1 MKSYLIFLSRHK
13 AYTAINVFGLSLS
26 LMFVML
32 IGLYVYQEKR
42 VGTEFPNADRIELLG
57 MKQDFALDSSQT
69 VGTSAWEGTHHIMQ
83 KFLKKRYPEIEKS
96 CGFVFNTINN
106 ICLPTGGD
114 FVRANI
120 MMADSTFFS
129 VTGIRLLKGNTA
141 TCLQNRNGV
150 VLSERFA
157 RRLFGNKEPIG
168 QELQMGQYKWA
179 RFHVTGIMP
188 DLDNSVIKHPDMML
202 NFYME
207 RWSNYSITDESVE
220 KNQGINFSGCTVFL
234 LLREGTTFVNR
245 SKGLTD
251 FVSEIFPKFHTKSI
265 PYSICS
271 EKLTKFYLDPNMET
285 FSGNLRHG
293 NPRLVSILLM
303 ATLVL
308 LLFAII
314 NYINLTVALSG
325 RRAREMAT
333 RQLFGAPRRTIILK
347 MMGESTLLCFLA
359 YVVALGLAFAFA
371 PVMNQLLFTQLE
383 VTKLLKPLPLLL
395 TIVVVGV
402 MGLIS
407 GVIPSMVTS
416 RVKPIEI
423 IKGTFRRQSKMVLGK
438 AFIIFQN
445 VITITMLGVAF
456 VMIAQTRHLINAPM
470 GYNTDN
476 LLVVSSSSFEDTVAV
491 DRFKQ
496 LLSQQACVE
505 RVSVSYG
512 TPMNGGNN
520 NTLDGYREM
529 VSWQFIVADSAF
541 MDIYG
546 IRPIDG
552 SRPQAGQFYMNKL
565 GETTCS
571 DIMNMEPRE
580 LLKKVPLYRTDSN
593 AVYGGRMSEFRVWN
607 ILEAPRPLVVY
618 CAKQV
623 VTPWNITIQLKGD
636 PMEGY
641 QTVADIFH
649 TAFHS
654 QMHSD
659 EARFAD
665 QQLQDY
671 FKEELQSARITGLF
685 ALMAILVSVLGLI
698 AMSTFYIRQRA
709 HDIAIR
715 KVFGSTGMQVRRR
728 LVGTFMRYIV
738 VAIVIA
744 VPITVWLSQHWI
756 SQYSY
761 RATWWPWLLVA
772 CILVLV
778 VDLAAVSVQSWKA
791 SNENPVKNIKEE

>member
-1 MKSYLIFLSRHK
+1 MKSYLIFLSRHR

-57 MKQDFALDSSQT
+57 MKQNLALDSSQIGST
-69 VGTSAWEGTHHIMQ
+69 PAWEGNHHIIQ
-83 KFLKKRYPEIEKS
+83 KHLNKRYPEIENS
-96 CGFVFNTINN
+96 CGIVFHDLSN
-106 ICLPTGGD
+106 IHLTTGGD
-114 FVRANI
+114 FVKANI

-129 VTGIRLLKGNTA
+129 VTGIRLLKGNTT
-141 TCLQNRNGV
+141 TCLQDRNGV

-157 RRLFGNKEPIG
+157 LRLFGNKEPIG
-168 QELQMGQYKWA
+168 QQLQLGQYKWA

-188 DLDNSVIKHPDMML
+188 DLDNSVIKHPDML
-202 NFYME
+202 LGFDKE
-207 RWSNYSITDESVE
+207 RWFNYSNTDESAE
-220 KNQGINFSGCTVFL
+220 NKTGINLSGCTVLL
-234 LLREGTTFVNR
+234 LLREGATFVNR
-245 SKGLTD
+245 DKALTD
-251 FVSEIFPKFHTKSI
+251 AVREFMPEFHTKSI
-265 PYSICS
+265 PYKACS
-271 EKLTKFYLDPNMET
+271 EMLTKFHLDPNMDSFT
-285 FSGNLRHG
+285 GNLRHG
-293 NPRLVSILLM
+293 NPRLVAILLI

-308 LLFAII
+308 LLFAVI

-333 RQLFGAPRRTIILK
+333 RQLFGAPRRIIILK
-347 MMGESTLLCFLA
+347 MMGESTLLCLLA

-371 PVMNQLLFTQLE
+371 PVMNQLLYTQLE

-395 TIVVVGV
+395 TLVAVGV
-402 MGLIS
+402 IGLIS

-505 RVSVSYG
+505 RVSASYG

-520 NTLDGYREM
+520 NTLEGCKEM

-552 SRPQAGQFYMNKL
+552 SRPQVGLFYMNKL
-565 GETTCS
+565 GETTCR

-580 LLKKVPLYRTDSN
+580 LLKKVPLFMTDSN
-593 AVYGGRMSEFRVWN
+593 AVYGGRMTEFRVRT
-607 ILEAPRPLVVY
+607 ILEAPHPLLVY
-618 CAKQV
+618 CAKKV
-623 VTPWNITIQLKGD
+623 ANPWNITIQLKGD
-636 PMEGY
+636 PVEGY

-649 TAFHS
+649 TSFHS
-654 QMHSD
+654 QMP
-659 EARFAD
+659 
-665 QQLQDY
+665 
-671 FKEELQSARITGLF
+671 
-685 ALMAILVSVLGLI
+685 
-698 AMSTFYIRQRA
+698 STRPASLTSSCR
-709 HDIAIR
+709 
-715 KVFGSTGMQVRRR
+715 TN
-728 LVGTFMRYIV
+728 
-738 VAIVIA
+738 
-744 VPITVWLSQHWI
+744 
-756 SQYSY
+756 
-761 RATWWPWLLVA
+761 
-772 CILVLV
+772 
-778 VDLAAVSVQSWKA
+778 SWKSYSRPA
-791 SNENPVKNIKEE
+791 SQVSLR